1 MTTLDISVVAVYLL
15 AVLAVNRR
23 WADSVDASA
32 WLTSRNS
39 IGTGFLV
46 FTVVSTNVGAG
57 TIIGTA
63 GATAHLGIGLGVTY
77 GVGVMIGLW
86 IMAVMTRRIR
96 AIAPSHERSSFSEFF
111 RRRYSPAVGVAVGLA
126 IAFLY
131 FFYLAAQFRALSG
144 ILEVWGGWDTRI
156 AGVAAAFLVIW
167 MTAGAGIRSDMY
179 TDALHFWAMVVTMVA
194 IVVIELARQG
204 GANGVVAALIAQ
216 QRWEPL
222 ANPYT
227 FAGPTFVW
235 LGIGTGALLGLPAM
249 ENWQRIDAAIDTRGA
264 RRAFLWAGL
273 LNALFFA
280 AAVTLGLVAAA
291 ALPADTP
298 SNHVL
303 FKLIQYSL
311 PPGLVGLAVVG
322 LFAALMSTANTM
334 LMVAVA
340 VLLSDILY
348 GDRDALPEVPNLLR
362 TTRRLTWAVGLTG
375 LAIAFLQPQIVSL
388 IQTALWGSGILL
400 PAIVGGLFWSRA
412 NAAAA
417 LGSIVVGFPL
427 NFGLSFVPGLQDT
440 AWIPALGAATAVF
453 VGLSLVRRGQ
463 TLGELPD
470 GDSRADVT
478 ISAVRVNAVD
488 AVVSDKSP

>member
-1 MTTLDISVVAVYLL
+1 MPTLTLLDLSVVAAYLL
-15 AVLAVNRR
+15 LVIAVNRR
-23 WADSVDASA
+23 WSDRVDASA

-39 IGTGFLV
+39 IGAGFLV

-63 GATAHLGIGLGVTY
+63 GATMHSGIGLGVTY
-77 GVGVMIGLW
+77 GIGVMIGFW
-86 IMAVMTRRIR
+86 VMALMTRRIR
-96 AIAPSHERSSFSEFF
+96 AIEPSDERSSFSAFF
-111 RRRYSPAVGVAVGLA
+111 RRRYSRAVGVAVGIS

-144 ILEVWGGWDTRI
+144 MFEVWGGWDTRI
-156 AGVAAAFLVIW
+156 AGVVAALLVIW

-194 IVVIELARQG
+194 IVAIELARQG
-204 GANGVVAALIAQ
+204 GAGGVVATLSAQ
-216 QRWEPL
+216 HRWESL

-249 ENWQRIDAAIDTRGA
+249 ENWQRIDAASETRSA
-264 RRAFLWAGL
+264 QRAFLWAGL
-273 LNALFFA
+273 LNALFFS
-280 AAVTLGLVAAA
+280 AAVTLGLVAAV

-303 FKLIQYSL
+303 FRLIQHSL
-311 PPGLVGLAVVG
+311 PPGLVGLAMIG

-348 GDRDALPEVPNLLR
+348 ADRDALAHVPNLLR
-362 TTRRLTWAVGLTG
+362 TTRRLTWAVGVTG
-375 LAIAFLQPQIVSL
+375 LAIGFWQPQIVSL

-400 PAIVGGLFWSRA
+400 PAVIGGFFWSRA
-412 NAAAA
+412 SAPAA
-417 LGSIVVGFPL
+417 LASVAVGFPL
-427 NFGLSFVPGLQDT
+427 NFGLSFMPGLQDT
-440 AWIPALGAATAVF
+440 SWIPALGAATVVF
-453 VGLSLVRRGQ
+453 VGLSLAGRRGVA
-463 TLGELPD
+463 T
-470 GDSRADVT
+470 
-478 ISAVRVNAVD
+478 SAVAADALNA
-488 AVVSDKSP
+488 AVSEKLR